1 MPPAR
6 LQRGAERDVDEHPA
20 LSKHPPETL
29 DKRRLADV
37 SRRVVVAAIESAIT
51 NRDRL
56 QVSLRVDDWLQKRG
70 VKRQHPA
77 TVCRRPLW
85 KNGDRVPGSEHFARV
100 PIDSVRVTPPP
111 AFEEERPGAYD
122 EMPEQGPVP
131 ELGLGD
137 EARRSQAVQ
146 HEHIEP

>member
-1 MPPAR
+1 VPPAR
-6 LQRGAERDVDEHPA
+6 RQRGAKGDVDDHA
-20 LSKHPPETL
+20 VFSKHPPETL
-29 DKRRLADV
+29 GKRRLADV
-37 SRRVVVAAIESAIT
+37 SRRIVVAAIGSAIT

-56 QVSLRVDDWLQKRG
+56 QVSLRVDDRLQKRG
-70 VKRQHPA
+70 VKRQHLG
-77 TVCRRPLW
+77 TVGRRSLW
-85 KNGDRVPGSEHFARV
+85 KNGDGVAGSEHFARV
-100 PIDSVRVTPPP
+100 PVDSVRVAAPT

-122 EMPEQGPVP
+122 EMAEQGPVP